1 MPRAKSVDEYLSQNE
16 DWRPVLEKL
25 RKILASTELEESIKW
40 GAPCYGFGTK
50 NVIGLAAFQR
60 HVSLW
65 FHQGVFLA
73 DPDGV
78 LQAAQDKTKAMRQ
91 WRFHAPKDVVVKRV
105 RDYVDRA
112 IENQRAG
119 KELAPSRGEEVEVP
133 SELAA
138 ALAKRKAA
146 QKAFSAMTPG
156 KQREY
161 AEHVASAKR
170 EATKLARV
178 EKILPMI
185 EQGVGLHDKYRN
197 C

>member
-40 GAPCYGFGTK
+40 GAPSYGFGTK
-50 NVIGLAAFQR
+50 NVVGLGAFKQ

-65 FHQGVFLA
+65 FHQGVFLE

-78 LQAAQDKTKAMRQ
+78 LHVAQDKTKAMRQ
-91 WRFHAPKDVVVKRV
+91 WRFHSPKDVVVLRV
-105 RDYVDRA
+105 RDYVARA

-119 KELAPSRGEEVEVP
+119 KELAPSRGKAVEVP
-133 SELAA
+133 TELAM

-146 QKAFSAMTPG
+146 QKAFATMTPG

-170 EATKLARV
+170 EATKLSRI

-185 EQGVGLHDKYRN
+185 EQGVGLNDKYRN